1 MTRTAKP
8 IPNNAKELKDEATDK
23 ELSAEI
29 VKSGKPAKRLGGRWN
44 KGFEQ
49 RNEIERPL
57 APRGGGK
64 AEAEHVFRPGNV
76 GKVEEYR
83 GRGHTKLAG
92 KHVSADGLVSRGG
105 QRRIPPHGF
114 LKTHTT
120 ARNGQRTPSF

>member
-76 GKVEEYR
+76 GKDEEYR
-83 GRGHTKLAG
+83 GRATLSWPASTSAPMGWFRAG
-92 KHVSADGLVSRGG
+92 VSDASPRM
-105 QRRIPPHGF
+105 
-114 LKTHTT
+114 
-120 ARNGQRTPSF
+120 AS